1 MATGEVVKKAQVG
14 FVLSLIAGIII
25 LINAV
30 MFLGLADFID
40 ALGGVIPT
48 FVTDI
53 FAGLAVVGVVFAA
66 LVIIGAILIYMPG
79 KETIGGILVIIFSIF
94 SIFIG
99 GGFIIGLVIGVIG
112 GILGLRKK

>member
-1 MATGEVVKKAQVG
+1 MATEKVVKKAQVG

-30 MFLGLADFID
+30 MFVALADFLD
-40 ALGGVIPT
+40 LVGAVIPA
-48 FVTDI
+48 FVGDI

-66 LVIIGAILIYMPG
+66 IVIIGAILIYIPG

-94 SIFIG
+94 SIIVG
-99 GGFIIGLVIGVIG
+99 GGFILGLVLGVIG
-112 GILGLRKK
+112 GVLGLRKK

>member
-30 MFLGLADFID
+30 MFVALADFLD
-40 ALGGVIPT
+40 LVGAVIPA

-53 FAGLAVVGVVFAA
+53 FAGLAAVGVVFAA
-66 LVIIGAILIYMPG
+66 LVLIGAILIYMPG
-79 KETIGGILVIIFSIF
+79 KETIGGILVVVFSIF
-94 SIFIG
+94 SIIIG
-99 GGFIIGLVIGVIG
+99 GGFIIGLVLGIIG
-112 GILGLRKK
+112 GALGLAKK